1 MQIKRML
8 SSWEERLGSLFQ
20 RKTDPYHADSMLFS
34 PGRVMTCNGL
44 NLLCCEYCEHFTL
57 TTFYIP
63 RPTTDENI
71 LRCQSLE
78 EALNALQSPPI
89 SNQLENIWIIGGAS
103 VYQVT
108 K

>member
-1 MQIKRML
+1 MDLI
-8 SSWEERLGSLFQ
+8 
-20 RKTDPYHADSMLFS
+20 
-34 PGRVMTCNGL
+34 
-44 NLLCCEYCEHFTL
+44 CCVVNIVNILDFTP

-89 SNQLENIWIIGGAS
+89 SNQLESIWIIGGAS
-103 VYQVT
+103 VYQVS
-108 K
+108 KKLNLVAVLYG